1 MEAIRHKL
9 VIKETPAK
17 VFDAI
22 TTEEG
27 IKGWWAKQ
35 TVAKPQVG
43 FVNVFTFENDRN
55 EFRVT
60 ELVPNRKVEWLGVQA
75 FEEWIDTTISFNL
88 EEKDGK
94 TILRFAHSGW
104 KEATDTFAVCSY
116 DWAQFLRSLKSL
128 CETGT
133 GSPA

>member
-9 VIKETPAK
+9 VIKEAPAK
-17 VFDAI
+17 IFDAI

-35 TVAKPQVG
+35 TIAKPQVG

-94 TILRFAHSGW
+94 TVLRFAHSGW
-104 KEATDTFAVCSY
+104 KAATDTFAVCSY
-116 DWAQFLRSLKSL
+116 DWAQFLRSLKSF